1 MKKNTKEEKEK
12 YLIINELVKKLFNI
26 LILIIIFNISKKK
39 KKIKNEKYFFI

>member
-39 KKIKNEKYFFI
+39 KIKNEKYFFI